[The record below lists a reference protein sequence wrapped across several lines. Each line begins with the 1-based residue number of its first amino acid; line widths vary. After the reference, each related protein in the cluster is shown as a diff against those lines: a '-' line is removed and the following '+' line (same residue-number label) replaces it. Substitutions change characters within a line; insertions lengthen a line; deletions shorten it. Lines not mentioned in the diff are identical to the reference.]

1 MLNATPLL
9 QITLL
14 KLFPFVSLQA
24 QARSTQG
31 RVHFQFYPRAVSL
44 FPFAQYFSLLR
55 THFHPTLR
63 VLLEYFSIFRW
74 HRDPS
79 IARIVQIWSMSRR
92 RHSPNIRTLPPSLR
106 LRSDRFGADDQKRTG
121 LDCPLTHCVFAS
133 NRQ

>member
-14 KLFPFVSLQA
+14 KLFPFFTLEA
-24 QARSTQG
+24 QAGITQG

-74 HRDPS
+74 HCDPS
-79 IARIVQIWSMSRR
+79 IAWIVQIWRMSPW
-92 RHSPNIRTLPPSLR
+92 RHSPNIRSLPSLR
-106 LRSDRFGADDQKRTG
+106 LRLSRFGSED
-121 LDCPLTHCVFAS
+121 P
-133 NRQ
+133 

>member
-1 MLNATPLL
+1 MLTLRFGFLPQFVLNTTPLL

-14 KLFPFVSLQA
+14 KLFPFFTLQA
-24 QARSTQG
+24 QARITQG

-79 IARIVQIWSMSRR
+79 IARIVQLWSMSWRG
-92 RHSPNIRTLPPSLR
+92 HYSNISSLPL
-106 LRSDRFGADDQKRTG
+106 
-121 LDCPLTHCVFAS
+121 PLLLHLHPF
-133 NRQ
+133 